1 MGVTIQQYRARI
13 GAYHNIRIKQN
24 SFSLEDNICLTMLM
38 FIFQCILTIIAAI
51 TLVRILYLSIVF
63 YFPAENHT
71 ERHILFSNKIF
82 KELTISFTQ
91 IFSQLVYV
99 PLLLR
104 TANDVEENPGP
115 TVYDVVDPSQ
125 TICADFSQ
133 G

>member
-1 MGVTIQQYRARI
+1 M
-13 GAYHNIRIKQN
+13 
-24 SFSLEDNICLTMLM
+24 
-38 FIFQCILTIIAAI
+38 
-51 TLVRILYLSIVF
+51 VRILYLSIVF
-63 YFPAENHT
+63 YFPTENHT

-91 IFSQLVYV
+91 IFSQLMYV

-104 TANDVEENPGP
+104 IANDVEENPVP

-133 G
+133 GCTRKFKENAGKQCVAMSDCSFTQSTKKCR